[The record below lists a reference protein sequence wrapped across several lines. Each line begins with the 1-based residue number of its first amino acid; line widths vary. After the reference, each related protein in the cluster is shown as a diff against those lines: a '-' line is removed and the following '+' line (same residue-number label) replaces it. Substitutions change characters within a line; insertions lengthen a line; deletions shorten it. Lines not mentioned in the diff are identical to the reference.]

1 MHNKSANGYA
11 TKSANRLISALQ
23 EALWA
28 LVWQGVI
35 TSDIWAPL
43 RALTRSSSNARTST
57 RRSHRA
63 RRGRPVYAQ
72 PVSPRVSYNTPNLAG
87 RWSLLQVEPLND
99 TERMLALAENM
110 LDRYGIIS
118 RQAVIA
124 ENIPWRVSIDAN
136 ALSKYGRLRAN
147 YARSFCRRS
156 GWRAIR

>member
-1 MHNKSANGYA
+1 M
-11 TKSANRLISALQ
+11 Q

-43 RALTRSSSNARTST
+43 RALTRSSTNTRTST

-72 PVSPRVSYNTPNLAG
+72 PVSPLVSYNTPKLAG

-99 TERMLALAENM
+99 TERMLALAE
-110 LDRYGIIS
+110 
-118 RQAVIA
+118 
-124 ENIPWRVSIDAN
+124 
-136 ALSKYGRLRAN
+136 K
-147 YARSFCRRS
+147 YARPLRHHQSS
-156 GWRAIR
+156 GGDSRKYPLAGFHRCKRFVEVWKTPGELCEVVL

>member
-35 TSDIWAPL
+35 TSDIWVPL

-124 ENIPWRVSIDAN
+124 ENILAGFHRCKRFVEVWKTPGELCEVV
-136 ALSKYGRLRAN
+136 L
-147 YARSFCRRS
+147 
-156 GWRAIR
+156 